1 MSAAPSREDP
11 KERRAIQLGLVAYNL
26 ALLLLS
32 PALLLWLLWRLGVK
46 RKGLG
51 VWRHRLGLVP
61 RPLAE
66 ATPRVWLHAVSA
78 GEMGS
83 IKPVLDALRAARP
96 EAYLALSTITPAGMT
111 VAEKTCAAADARFYL
126 PFDWSDCM
134 ALALW
139 RVRPHLVVVAEKEL
153 WPNLLGLARLYGMPT
168 LVVNGRVSDRMMR
181 RARRARGFVRWL
193 YRLPAC
199 FCVQSEVDAARL
211 AELGVPADRVIVAG
225 NTKADAMALRDPAA
239 EAKLAQEIGAAPGEV
254 WLVAGST
261 HPGEEEIVVEAFRAD
276 SRGVAHG
283 APAARPRVTSR
294 GWRRCR
300 GGWRRTASRWRAG
313 AKAWPPPEAV
323 VVLDT
328 MGELRA
334 AYGLAT
340 AGFVGGT
347 LVPIGGHNLLE
358 PVAAGR
364 AVLFGPHTESCADVA
379 ELVLQAGVGVRVTD
393 AAEMAREFLRLARD
407 AAAREQVAARRG
419 GADRGAA
426 GGRAAVRQ
434 CGGRADRGERAC
446 LAAPGQPGSGSCRA
460 TCARPPTTSPR
471 PGCARCPGST
481 VWPCA
486 ATSAGTDWA
495 WRSAPGWRR
504 WSSASATSRWGARA
518 RRPPVWRWRSGCSS
532 RAGASPS

>member
-1 MSAAPSREDP
+1 MRAAPSREDP

-26 ALLLLS
+26 GMLLLS
-32 PALLLWLLWRLGVK
+32 PVLLFWLLWRLGVK

-61 RPLAE
+61 RPPAE

-153 WPNLLGLARLYGMPT
+153 WPNLLGLARLYGMST

-181 RARRARGFVRWL
+181 RARRARGSVRWL

-211 AELGVPADRVIVAG
+211 AELGVPAERVIVAG

-239 EAKLAQEIGAAPGEV
+239 EAKLAQEIGAAAGEV

-261 HPGEEEIVVEAFRAD
+261 HPGEEEIVVEAFARIRAEL
-276 SRGVAHG
+276 
-283 APAARPRVTSR
+283 PAARLLLAPRHITRVAEVSARLTAH
-294 GWRRCR
+294 GLTVARRSE
-300 GGWRRTASRWRAG
+300 GV
-313 AKAWPPPEAV
+313 PPPEAV
-323 VVLDT
+323 VLLDT

-340 AGFVGGT
+340 VGFVGGT

-379 ELVLQAGVGVRVTD
+379 ELVLQAGVGVRIAD
-393 AAEMAREFLRLARD
+393 AEEMAREFLRLARD
-407 AAAREQVAARRG
+407 AVAQEHVAAR
-419 GADRGAA
+419 GAALIEAQRGAA
-426 GGRAAVRQ
+426 QRCANVAA
-434 CGGRADRGERAC
+434 ALIGESE
-446 LAAPGQPGSGSCRA
+446 LA
-460 TCARPPTTSPR
+460 
-471 PGCARCPGST
+471 
-481 VWPCA
+481 
-486 ATSAGTDWA
+486 
-495 WRSAPGWRR
+495 
-504 WSSASATSRWGARA
+504 
-518 RRPPVWRWRSGCSS
+518 
-532 RAGASPS
+532 